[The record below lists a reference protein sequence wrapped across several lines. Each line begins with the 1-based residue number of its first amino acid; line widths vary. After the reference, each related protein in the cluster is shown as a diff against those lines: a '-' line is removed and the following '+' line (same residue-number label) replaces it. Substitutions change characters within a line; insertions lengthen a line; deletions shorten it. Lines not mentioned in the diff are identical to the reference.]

1 MEIRFQDD
9 YNYEIRNLPD
19 MSDRG
24 LIQKK
29 RYGYVTTFILQYITK
44 KLTDKGFQWL
54 LPVILSKSTD
64 PLWPDPGASIEKR
77 IQTEIYGEPV
87 SLTSSM
93 IIHKMISSS
102 LLYTKFFILSP
113 NVRIERRERK
123 ATKWHSYEF
132 TQLDFEIR
140 NATFDDVRSLTEELI
155 HNSISQLRKVSEE
168 KVGFRWLELPEVSVP
183 FDVYDRLELIK
194 RFGNDWETK
203 LLKVITNPVW
213 VRNIPREF
221 YDFEDITSGVWDNY
235 DLYVPKYGEIL
246 SGARREYEYSKIL
259 YKMER
264 DGVKKENYKLLLSL
278 ARQGRLKRSAGAGI
292 GIERLVTWITGAESI
307 SDVQPFPKV
316 PGIVLDL

>member
-168 KVGFRWLELPEVSVP
+168 KVGFRWLELP
-183 FDVYDRLELIK
+183 
-194 RFGNDWETK
+194 
-203 LLKVITNPVW
+203 
-213 VRNIPREF
+213 
-221 YDFEDITSGVWDNY
+221 
-235 DLYVPKYGEIL
+235 
-246 SGARREYEYSKIL
+246 
-259 YKMER
+259 
-264 DGVKKENYKLLLSL
+264 
-278 ARQGRLKRSAGAGI
+278 
-292 GIERLVTWITGAESI
+292 
-307 SDVQPFPKV
+307 
-316 PGIVLDL
+316 